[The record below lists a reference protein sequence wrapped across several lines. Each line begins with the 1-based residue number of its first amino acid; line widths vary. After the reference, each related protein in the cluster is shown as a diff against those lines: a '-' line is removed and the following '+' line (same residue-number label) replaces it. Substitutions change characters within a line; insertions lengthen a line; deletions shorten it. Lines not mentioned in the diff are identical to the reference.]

1 MNPILVL
8 SAFGVAI
15 LLWFVLAFTFKPIG
29 ILFGKLFADAIE
41 AMAHFQR
48 LWGITLQLSIWES
61 D

>member
-41 AMAHFQR
+41 AMEEENKGKER
-48 LWGITLQLSIWES
+48 EKNNE
-61 D
+61 